1 MVLRIALGMEEIQR
15 YRMSKKTEIKK
26 QANMQSDNIEM
37 TKFSQ
42 GVTYGGSL
50 DLENGMSDMTYSFGD
65 VGQLD
70 LFSEEEMR
78 EKYPALKQAKRSTLS
93 SRRDVDMTR
102 KFTFRNSGK
111 VMDFLPIFASN
122 MDGVGTFSMAKQMQ
136 KHKMMTVI
144 TKSTTIGEWRAA
156 AGTGI
161 RMQSLSVCT
170 GTNVMWDGEAQDWK
184 TMQQVLKSFPDVKMI
199 TIDVANAYHQNMVD
213 FIKKVRDEYPDKVI
227 IAGNVVTPEMTEEL
241 IINGADVVKIGI
253 GPGSV
258 CTTRTMTG
266 VGVPQ
271 FSAIVDCS
279 DAANG
284 VGGHIMADG
293 GCVYPGDI
301 AKAFGGG
308 AHMVMIGGML
318 AGHAESEQKV
328 VDGKIEFYG
337 MSSDRAREK
346 HGKRKDGYRGN
357 EGRLISLPYRGPVE
371 PTLEDILGGV
381 RSACT
386 YIGARR
392 LKDMAKCASFVTTN
406 NVINRVYEKYTK

>member
-1 MVLRIALGMEEIQR
+1 MRINYDAKLNFEDVLLQ
-15 YRMSKKTEIKK
+15 
-26 QANMQSDNIEM
+26 
-37 TKFSQ
+37 
-42 GVTYGGSL
+42 
-50 DLENGMSDMTYSFGD
+50 
-65 VGQLD
+65 
-70 LFSEEEMR
+70 
-78 EKYPALKQAKRSTLS
+78 PKRSTLS
-93 SRRDVDMTR
+93 SRKDVDMTR
-102 KFTFRNSGK
+102 NFTFRNSGK
-111 VMDFLPIFASN
+111 QMNFLPIFASN
-122 MDGVGTFSMAKQMQ
+122 MDGVGTFSMAKVLQEY
-136 KHKMMTVI
+136 KMMTVI
-144 TKSTTIGEWRAA
+144 TKTTGIEEWRKAV
-156 AGTGI
+156 GNGV
-161 RMQSLSVCT
+161 RLQSVSVCT
-170 GTNVMWDGEAQDWK
+170 GTNVMWDKEAQDWK
-184 TMQQVLKSFPDVKMI
+184 TMQEVLRSFPDIKMI

-213 FIKKVRDEYPDKVI
+213 FIAKVRDQYPTKI
-227 IAGNVVTPEMTEEL
+227 IVAGNVVTPEMTEEL

-271 FSAIVDCS
+271 FSAILDCA

-284 VGGHIMADG
+284 VDGHIMADG
-293 GCVYPGDI
+293 GCVFPGDI

-318 AGHAESEQKV
+318 AGHDESEQQV

-357 EGRLISLPYRGPVE
+357 EGRLISLPYRGHVKG
-371 PTLEDILGGV
+371 TVEDILGGV

-392 LKDMAKCASFVTTN
+392 LKDMPKCASFVTTN
-406 NVINRVYEKYTK
+406 NVQNQVYERYTK

>member
-1 MVLRIALGMEEIQR
+1 MRINTQPKLNFDDVL
-15 YRMSKKTEIKK
+15 
-26 QANMQSDNIEM
+26 
-37 TKFSQ
+37 
-42 GVTYGGSL
+42 
-50 DLENGMSDMTYSFGD
+50 LE
-65 VGQLD
+65 
-70 LFSEEEMR
+70 
-78 EKYPALKQAKRSTLS
+78 PKRSTLS
-93 SRRDVDMTR
+93 SRKDVDMTR

-111 VMDFLPIFASN
+111 VVNFLPIFASN
-122 MDGVGTFSMAKQMQ
+122 MDGVGTFSMAKVLQEY
-136 KHKMMTVI
+136 KMMTVI
-144 TKSTTIGEWRAA
+144 TKSTTADQWREAV
-156 AGTGI
+156 GNGV
-161 RMQSLSVCT
+161 RLQSVSVCT
-170 GTNVMWDGEAQDWK
+170 GTNKMWDPEAEDYRN
-184 TMQQVLKSFPDVKMI
+184 MQEILKSFPDIKFI
-199 TIDVANAYHQNMVD
+199 TVDVANAYHENFVD

-271 FSAIVDCS
+271 FSAILDCA

-284 VGGHIMADG
+284 VDGHILADG
-293 GCVYPGDI
+293 GCVHPGDI

-318 AGHAESEQKV
+318 AGHDESEQEVVNGKV
-328 VDGKIEFYG
+328 EFYG
-337 MSSDRAREK
+337 MSSDRAREV

-357 EGRLISLPYRGPVE
+357 EGRLISLPHRGPVQE
-371 PTLEDILGGV
+371 TVEDILGGV

-392 LKDMAKCASFVTTN
+392 LKDMPKCASFVTVHN
-406 NVINRVYEKYTK
+406 NINKVYERYTVK

>member
-1 MVLRIALGMEEIQR
+1 MRINTQPKLNFDDVL
-15 YRMSKKTEIKK
+15 
-26 QANMQSDNIEM
+26 
-37 TKFSQ
+37 
-42 GVTYGGSL
+42 
-50 DLENGMSDMTYSFGD
+50 LE
-65 VGQLD
+65 
-70 LFSEEEMR
+70 
-78 EKYPALKQAKRSTLS
+78 PKRSTLS
-93 SRRDVDMTR
+93 SRKDVDMTR

-111 VMDFLPIFASN
+111 VVNFLPIFASN
-122 MDGVGTFSMAKQMQ
+122 MDGVGTFSMAKVLQEY
-136 KHKMMTVI
+136 KMMTVI
-144 TKSTTIGEWRAA
+144 TKSTTPEKWKQAVGSGVRL
-156 AGTGI
+156 
-161 RMQSLSVCT
+161 QSVSVCT
-170 GTNVMWDGEAQDWK
+170 GTNKMWDQDAQDYHY
-184 TMQQVLKSFPDVKMI
+184 MQEILKAFPDIKFI
-199 TIDVANAYHQNMVD
+199 TVDVANAYHENFVD
-213 FIKKVRDEYPDKVI
+213 FIKRVRDEFPDKVI

-271 FSAIVDCS
+271 FSAILDCA

-284 VGGHIMADG
+284 VDGHIMADG

-318 AGHAESEQKV
+318 AGHDESEQEVVNGKV
-328 VDGKIEFYG
+328 EFYG
-337 MSSDRAREK
+337 MSSDRAREV

-357 EGRLISLPYRGPVE
+357 EGRLISLPYRGPVQE
-371 PTLEDILGGV
+371 TVEDILGGV

-392 LKDMAKCASFVTTN
+392 LKDMPKCASFVTVHN
-406 NVINRVYEKYTK
+406 NINKVYERYTVK

>member
-1 MVLRIALGMEEIQR
+1 MRLDSEPKLNFEDVL
-15 YRMSKKTEIKK
+15 
-26 QANMQSDNIEM
+26 
-37 TKFSQ
+37 
-42 GVTYGGSL
+42 
-50 DLENGMSDMTYSFGD
+50 
-65 VGQLD
+65 
-70 LFSEEEMR
+70 
-78 EKYPALKQAKRSTLS
+78 LKPKRSTLS
-93 SRRDVDMTR
+93 SRRDVEMSR

-136 KHKMMTVI
+136 EHKMMTVI
-144 TKSTTIGEWRAA
+144 TKTTTPEQWKQAVGSGLRL
-156 AGTGI
+156 
-161 RMQSLSVCT
+161 QSVSVCT
-170 GTNVMWDGEAQDWK
+170 GTNKIFDPEAKDYK
-184 TMQQVLKSFPDVKMI
+184 NMQKVLEMFPDVKMI

-213 FIKKVRDEYPDKVI
+213 FIKMVREEYPQKVI
-227 IAGNVVTPEMTEEL
+227 VAGNVVTPEMTEEL

-271 FSAIVDCS
+271 FSAIVECS

-318 AGHAESEQKV
+318 AGHDESEQPI
-328 VDGKIEFYG
+328 VDGNIEFYG
-337 MSSDRAREK
+337 MSSDRAREV

-357 EGRLISLPYRGPVE
+357 EGRLISIPHRGPVKN
-371 PTLEDILGGV
+371 TLEDIIGGV

-392 LKDMAKCASFVTTN
+392 IKDMAKCASFVQTA

>member
-1 MVLRIALGMEEIQR
+1 
-15 YRMSKKTEIKK
+15 
-26 QANMQSDNIEM
+26 
-37 TKFSQ
+37 
-42 GVTYGGSL
+42 
-50 DLENGMSDMTYSFGD
+50 
-65 VGQLD
+65 
-70 LFSEEEMR
+70 
-78 EKYPALKQAKRSTLS
+78 
-93 SRRDVDMTR
+93 MTR

-111 VMDFLPIFASN
+111 VVQCLPIFASN
-122 MDGVGTFSMAKQMQ
+122 MDGVGTFSMAREMQ

-144 TKSTTIGEWRAA
+144 TKSTTLEQWQAA
-156 AGTGI
+156 AGSGV
-161 RMQSLSVCT
+161 RMQSVSVCT
-170 GTNVMWDGEAQDWK
+170 GTNVMWDPDAPDYK
-184 TMQQVLKSFPDVKMI
+184 NMQEVLKMFPDVKMI
-199 TIDVANAYHQNMVD
+199 TIDVANAYHQNFVN
-213 FIKKVRDEYPDKVI
+213 FIAKVRDEYPDKII
-227 IAGNVVTPEMTEEL
+227 IAGNVVTPEMVEEL

-271 FSAIVDCS
+271 FSAIMECS

-284 VGGHIMADG
+284 VDGHIMADG
-293 GCVYPGDI
+293 GCVHPGDI

-318 AGHAESEQKV
+318 AGHDESEQKIENGMV
-328 VDGKIEFYG
+328 EFYG
-337 MSSDRAREK
+337 MSSDRAREI

-357 EGRLISLPYRGPVE
+357 EGRLISLPHRGPVA

-392 LKDMAKCASFVTTN
+392 LKDMPKCASFVTTN
-406 NVINRVYEKYTK
+406 NVINRVYERYTK

>member
-1 MVLRIALGMEEIQR
+1 MRINFEKKLNFEDVL
-15 YRMSKKTEIKK
+15 
-26 QANMQSDNIEM
+26 
-37 TKFSQ
+37 
-42 GVTYGGSL
+42 
-50 DLENGMSDMTYSFGD
+50 LE
-65 VGQLD
+65 
-70 LFSEEEMR
+70 
-78 EKYPALKQAKRSTLS
+78 PKRSTLS

-111 VMDFLPIFASN
+111 VVQCLPIFASN
-122 MDGVGTFSMAKQMQ
+122 MDGVGTFSMAREMQ

-144 TKSTTIGEWRAA
+144 TKSTTLEQWQAA
-156 AGTGI
+156 AGSGV
-161 RMQSLSVCT
+161 RMQSVSVCT
-170 GTNVMWDGEAQDWK
+170 GTNVMWDPDAPDYK
-184 TMQQVLKSFPDVKMI
+184 NMQEVLKMFPDVKMI
-199 TIDVANAYHQNMVD
+199 TIDVANAYHQNFVN
-213 FIKKVRDEYPDKVI
+213 FIAKVRDEYPDKII
-227 IAGNVVTPEMTEEL
+227 IAGNVVTPEMVEEL

-271 FSAIVDCS
+271 FSAIMECS

-284 VGGHIMADG
+284 VDGHIMADG
-293 GCVYPGDI
+293 GCVHPGDI

-318 AGHAESEQKV
+318 AGHDESEQKIENGMV
-328 VDGKIEFYG
+328 EFYG
-337 MSSDRAREK
+337 MSSDRAREI

-357 EGRLISLPYRGPVE
+357 EGRLISLPHRGPVA

-392 LKDMAKCASFVTTN
+392 LKDMPKCASFVTTN
-406 NVINRVYEKYTK
+406 NVINRVYERYPK

>member
-1 MVLRIALGMEEIQR
+1 MRINNEPKLNFEDVLLQ
-15 YRMSKKTEIKK
+15 
-26 QANMQSDNIEM
+26 
-37 TKFSQ
+37 
-42 GVTYGGSL
+42 
-50 DLENGMSDMTYSFGD
+50 
-65 VGQLD
+65 
-70 LFSEEEMR
+70 
-78 EKYPALKQAKRSTLS
+78 PKRSTLS

-136 KHKMMTVI
+136 VHKMMTVI
-144 TKSTTIGEWRAA
+144 TKSTTIDEWRAA
-156 AGTGI
+156 SGTGL
-161 RMQSLSVCT
+161 RMQSVSVCT
-170 GTNVMWDGEAQDWK
+170 GTNVMWDPDATDWK
-184 TMQQVLKSFPDVKMI
+184 TMQEVLKSFPDVKMI
-199 TIDVANAYHQNMVD
+199 TVDVANAYHQNMVD
-213 FIKKVRDEYPDKVI
+213 FIKKIRDEYPDKVI

-308 AHMVMIGGML
+308 
-318 AGHAESEQKV
+318 
-328 VDGKIEFYG
+328 KIEFYG

-357 EGRLISLPYRGPVE
+357 EGRLISLPHRGPVG

-406 NVINRVYEKYTK
+406 NVINRVYERYTK

>member
-1 MVLRIALGMEEIQR
+1 MRINFEKKLNFEDVL
-15 YRMSKKTEIKK
+15 
-26 QANMQSDNIEM
+26 
-37 TKFSQ
+37 
-42 GVTYGGSL
+42 
-50 DLENGMSDMTYSFGD
+50 LE
-65 VGQLD
+65 
-70 LFSEEEMR
+70 
-78 EKYPALKQAKRSTLS
+78 PKRSTLS

-102 KFTFRNSGK
+102 KFTFRTSGK
-111 VMDFLPIFASN
+111 VVQCLPIFASN
-122 MDGVGTFSMAKQMQ
+122 MDGVGTFSMAREMQ

-144 TKSTTIGEWRAA
+144 TKSTTLEQWQAA
-156 AGTGI
+156 AGSGV
-161 RMQSLSVCT
+161 RMQSVSVCT
-170 GTNVMWDGEAQDWK
+170 GTNVMWDPDAPDYK
-184 TMQQVLKSFPDVKMI
+184 NMQEVLKMFPDVKMI
-199 TIDVANAYHQNMVD
+199 TIDVANAYHQNFVN
-213 FIKKVRDEYPDKVI
+213 FIAKVRDEYPDKII
-227 IAGNVVTPEMTEEL
+227 IAGNVVTPEMVEEL

-271 FSAIVDCS
+271 FSAIMECS

-284 VGGHIMADG
+284 VDGHIMADG
-293 GCVYPGDI
+293 GCVHPGDI

-318 AGHAESEQKV
+318 AGHDESEQKIE
-328 VDGKIEFYG
+328 DGMVEFYG
-337 MSSDRAREK
+337 MSSDRAREI

-357 EGRLISLPYRGPVE
+357 EGRLISLPHRGPVA

-392 LKDMAKCASFVTTN
+392 LKDMPKCASFVTTN
-406 NVINRVYEKYTK
+406 NVINRVYERYTK